1 MAEET
6 HRSRLG
12 RGLAALIGDVGND
25 KETVHQ
31 QQHARGQR
39 RVPIEFLKPNP
50 RNPRRHFSDAELG
63 ELAGSIRERGIIQPI
78 VVRTVRGSSD
88 SFEII
93 AGERRWRAA
102 QRAGLHE
109 VPIIVHEATDAEAL
123 ELAIIENVQ
132 RADLNP
138 LEEAMGYQALIDAY
152 TYTQDDIA
160 KTVGKSRSHVA
171 NTLRL
176 LKLPEAVKAYI
187 NVRKLTAGHAR
198 ALIGLPDP
206 EAVAHEIVA
215 RDLNVRAVEQIAQER
230 AAAAGK
236 AKKKRERAAKDVD
249 TLAVEKRL
257 SDALGLAVT
266 IDARGEGGT
275 VQIKYTGLD
284 QLDDVIRRLEQG

>member
-1 MAEET
+1 MSMAEET

-12 RGLAALIGDVGND
+12 RGLASLIGDVGAD
-25 KETVHQ
+25 KESTQH
-31 QQHARGQR
+31 HARRQR
-39 RVPIEFLKPNP
+39 RVPIEFLKANP

-63 ELAGSIRERGIIQPI
+63 ELADSIRERGIIQPI
-78 VVRTVRGSSD
+78 VVRTARGASD
-88 SFEII
+88 SYEII

-109 VPIIVHEATDAEAL
+109 VPIVVHEASDAEAL
-123 ELAIIENVQ
+123 ELAIIENVE
-132 RADLNP
+132 RTDLKA
-138 LEEAMGYQALIDAY
+138 LEEATGYQALADEY
-152 TYTQDDIA
+152 KYTQDDIA

-187 NVRKLTAGHAR
+187 NVGKLTAGHAR

-257 SDALGLAVT
+257 SDALGFVMT
-266 IDARGEGGT
+266 IETRGESGV
-275 VQIKYTGLD
+275 VQIKYSDLD
-284 QLDDVIRRLEQG
+284 QLDEVIRRLENN